1 MKDKHRNA
9 SIEGIVT
16 ELPMPFW
23 VSVRRLAI
31 SWEMY
36 SQQLGTHHILCDLQS
51 RLRKHGEWWCL
62 ILCKGKTLNIGSS
75 TSARKS
81 ARKGVRT

>member
-1 MKDKHRNA
+1 MKDKRRNV
-9 SIEGIVT
+9 SVEGIVT

-23 VSVRRLAI
+23 VSVRRLAT

-36 SQQLGTHHILCDLQS
+36 SQQLGAHHVLYDLQS
-51 RLRKHGEWWCL
+51 GLRKHGEQRCL
-62 ILCKGKTLNIGSS
+62 ILCKSKTLNIGSS

-81 ARKGVRT
+81 ARKGVRC